1 MSWSRRS
8 RFGDGFSSVAVLWS
22 GSTSK
27 AETARNFDRVPPFRK
42 QQSSKLPFPLPPP
55 RAVMAELHENLAS
68 LRGLYQDLSAIPDS
82 AFLNVERLVVEL
94 ETHIQDFQKLLDK
107 PAKSN
112 ASRQKVLSG
121 KWSPIVSL
129 L

>member
-1 MSWSRRS
+1 
-8 RFGDGFSSVAVLWS
+8 
-22 GSTSK
+22 
-27 AETARNFDRVPPFRK
+27 
-42 QQSSKLPFPLPPP
+42 
-55 RAVMAELHENLAS
+55 MAELHENLAS

-82 AFLNVERLVVEL
+82 AFLNVERLVIEL

-112 ASRQKVLSG
+112 ASRQTVLSG

-129 L
+129 LCYPHSEDLPLTCVVTI